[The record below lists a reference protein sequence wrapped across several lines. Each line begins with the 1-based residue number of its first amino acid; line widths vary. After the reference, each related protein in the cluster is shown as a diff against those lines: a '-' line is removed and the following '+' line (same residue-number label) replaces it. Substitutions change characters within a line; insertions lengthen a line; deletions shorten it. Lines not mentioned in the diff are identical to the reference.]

1 MSTKQNNLRSRTPL
15 LAAIAISTSLIAP
28 EAIAQQFAIEEITVT
43 ARKRSESLLEVPLAI
58 TAFTE
63 TELERQGINALEDL
77 AQWTPSLQFQ
87 DVNGAFQNPAIRGL
101 TQTDQSS
108 PQGNVGVFIDG
119 VYLNNRSGLEFGLLD
134 LQRIEVVKGP
144 QSALYGRNTFG
155 GAINYVTK
163 KPTLGEFGGRIE
175 GTVGTRDRH
184 SFASNVNIPIG
195 DAVSV
200 QLFGGFSEFDGTIPN
215 VRSGE
220 RLGGW
225 DTRDVFGAK
234 IYAEP
239 TENTRITLFA
249 ARNKVDNETPALALS
264 QASSNNCGS
273 KTVGRGGAQRLTLFC
288 GEHTPATEVNL
299 SGGAQGLIGATDLY
313 YAKLEHDFDFATLT
327 ALASHTDSGFT
338 LQVDTAAFPFAIN
351 IPFFIPGLSVQS
363 LIDASTPK
371 GDAESYEVR
380 LASSED
386 SAIGWTIGGFHYN
399 SFDIDTLGV
408 YFLPLG
414 QPNGK
419 AVPFF
424 ERQRVVRTKATSI
437 FGSVDYDISDQLT
450 ASVELRY
457 TDEKLTLINS
467 KSGEEQGFDFFAPRF
482 TIDYQASDDQLFYA
496 NAGRGVKTGGFNS
509 NVAEGLAERTFG
521 EETNWTFEVGSKSTL
536 FDGRMVATVSAW
548 YVDWKDLQVQTA
560 VANSPVS
567 AVQNFGKARSIGIE
581 VDTSVNI
588 TEDFVVRAAVAVM
601 DPKYMSGFIEGEATA
616 ACGAFVNTIITT
628 PGCSADVGGNT
639 ISRTSDFQAS
649 ISGTYTVPEIFQT
662 AYDMYIRGDFSHEA
676 AKFDTGLNFAS
687 QGAINLANARI
698 GFVNENNLEI
708 AFWVDNVF
716 DKSWNRRVTS
726 VPYTAEGAPNSGV
739 VQYRVYPGDT
749 RTGGIDIRLNF

>member
-1 MSTKQNNLRSRTPL
+1 MTINSKAIQSGAPF
-15 LAAIAISTSLIAP
+15 LAALAMSTSLIAP
-28 EAIAQQFAIEEITVT
+28 EALAQNLAIEEITVT

-63 TELERQGINALEDL
+63 TDLERQNIQALEDL

-134 LQRIEVVKGP
+134 LQRIEIVKGP

-163 KPTLGEFGGRIE
+163 QPELGEFGGRIE
-175 GTVGTRDRH
+175 GTAGTRDRY
-184 SFASNVNIPIG
+184 SLSGNLNIPLG
-195 DAVSV
+195 DVAAI

-215 VRSGE
+215 VRTGE

-225 DTRDVFGAK
+225 NTRDVFGAK

-239 TENTRITLFA
+239 TENTRVTLFA

-264 QASSNNCGS
+264 DAATNNCGS
-273 KTVGRGGAQRLTLFC
+273 DTVNPFGVPRQTLFC
-288 GEHTPATEVNL
+288 GLHDRATEVNL
-299 SGGAQGLIGATDLY
+299 SEGAQGLIGANDLF

-338 LQVDTAAFPFAIN
+338 LQVDTASNPNAIN

-371 GDAESYEVR
+371 GDADSYEIR
-380 LASSED
+380 LASADD

-408 YFLPLG
+408 FFLPLG
-414 QPNGK
+414 DPNGE

-424 ERQRVVRTKATSI
+424 ERQRVVRTKATSV
-437 FGSVDYDISDQLT
+437 FGSLDYDFTDQLT

-457 TDEKLTLINS
+457 TDEKLELINS
-467 KSGEEQGFDFFAPRF
+467 TTGEEQKFDFFAPRF
-482 TIDYQASDDQLFYA
+482 TIDYQANDDQLFYA
-496 NAGRGVKTGGFNS
+496 NVGRGVKTGGFNT

-521 EETNWTFEVGSKSTL
+521 EETNWTFEIGSKSTL

-567 AVQNFGKARSIGIE
+567 AVQNFGEARSIGIE
-581 VDTSVNI
+581 LDTSINV
-588 TEDFVVRAAVAVM
+588 TENFVVRGAVAVM
-601 DPKYMSGFIEGEATA
+601 DPQYKDGFIEGEATA
-616 ACGAFVNTIITT
+616 ACGEFVNTIITT
-628 PGCSADVGGNT
+628 PGCSAEVGGNT
-639 ISRTSDFQAS
+639 ISRTSDFQFS
-649 ISGTYTVPEIFQT
+649 VSGTYTVPEIFQD
-662 AYDMYIRGDFSHEA
+662 YDMYVRADFSHEA
-676 AKFDTGLNFAS
+676 EKFDTGLNFAS
-687 QGAINLANARI
+687 QGDINLANARV
-698 GFVNENNLEI
+698 GFVNENLEI

-716 DKSWNRRVTS
+716 DRSWNRRVTS
-726 VPYTAEGAPNSGV
+726 VPFTAEGAPNSGV

-749 RTGGIDIRLNF
+749 RTGGVDIRLNF

>member
-1 MSTKQNNLRSRTPL
+1 MTKRNK
-15 LAAIAISTSLIAP
+15 AAQSGAQFIASLAISTALIAP
-28 EAIAQQFAIEEITVT
+28 EATAQQLAIEEITVT
-43 ARKRSESLLEVPLAI
+43 ARKRAESLLEVPLAI

-63 TELERQGINALEDL
+63 TELERQNINALEDL

-101 TQTDQSS
+101 TQTDQTS

-163 KPTLGEFGGRIE
+163 QPELGEFGGRIE
-175 GTVGTRDRH
+175 GTAGTRDRY
-184 SFASNVNIPIG
+184 SLAGNVNIPLG
-195 DAVSV
+195 DMVSV

-215 VRSGE
+215 VRNGD

-225 DTRDVFGAK
+225 NTRDVFGGK

-239 TENTRITLFA
+239 TEDTRITLFA

-264 QASSNNCGS
+264 DAADNNCGS
-273 KTVGRGGAQRLTLFC
+273 DTVNPFGVPRQTLFC
-288 GEHTPATEVNL
+288 GEHVRATEVSL
-299 SGGAQGLIGATDLY
+299 SEGAQGLIGETDLF

-327 ALASHTDSGFT
+327 ALASHADSGFT
-338 LQVDTAAFPFAIN
+338 LQVDTSSNPNAIN

-371 GDAESYEVR
+371 GDSDSYEVR
-380 LASSED
+380 LASNGD
-386 SAIGWTIGGFHYN
+386 GDLGWTIGGFHYN

-408 YFLPLG
+408 FFLPLG
-414 QPNGK
+414 DPNGA

-424 ERQRVVRTKATSI
+424 ERRREVRTKATSV
-437 FGSVDYDISDQLT
+437 FGSVDYAFTDQVT

-457 TDEKLTLINS
+457 TDEKLDFVNS
-467 KSGEEQGFDFFAPRF
+467 ASGEEQSFDFLAPRF
-482 TIDYQASDDQLFYA
+482 TIDYQVSNDQLFYA
-496 NAGRGVKTGGFNS
+496 NAGRGVKSGGFNS
-509 NVAEGLAERTFG
+509 NVAEGLPERTFG
-521 EETNWTFEVGSKSTL
+521 EETNWTFEIGSKSTL

-567 AVQNFGKARSIGIE
+567 AVQNFGEARSIGIE
-581 VDTSVNI
+581 VDTSINV
-588 TEDFVVRAAVAVM
+588 TEDFIVRGAIAVM
-601 DPKYMSGFIEGEATA
+601 DPQYKDGFIEGEATA
-616 ACGAFVNTIITT
+616 ACGEFVNTIIVT
-628 PGCSADVGGNT
+628 PGCSAEVGGNT

-649 ISGTYTVPEIFQT
+649 ISGTYTIPEIFQD
-662 AYDMYIRGDFSHEA
+662 YDMYIRGDFSHEA

-687 QGAINLANARI
+687 QGDINLANARI
-698 GFVNENNLEI
+698 GFVNENLEI
-708 AFWVDNVF
+708 ALWVDNVF

-726 VPYTAEGAPNSGV
+726 VPFTAEGAPNSGV